1 MDVRTKLR
9 LALGSVKDHASIGK
23 AMVCRGDLFCAID
36 IAVVRATAHNNA
48 PVDEQFVR
56 EILSL
61 VSESPR
67 AVSFLTR
74 RISHRLHKTQDRI
87 VALKTLLLVHRL
99 LRGGAGDFKQE
110 LLKTYLY
117 GDFPLNLHLFPRN
130 SGDSIAFL
138 HNYAAFLE
146 ERIRWVI
153 NQEGKLEPVLSHGSE
168 FQFYEEKSK
177 GAIFFRLPKCQAF
190 LDRVMD
196 CLPIDITWVDFITRV
211 SLINILRESFQVYR
225 SLSEGI
231 TALVDCFFD
240 HKEPQRAM
248 ALEIYRRASS
258 QSYKLSAFLE
268 NCKRIIGSISL
279 EYPSIRIITMD
290 CVSSMEES
298 MSCSQTVGSWPI
310 STDPPPSILDVERPS
325 KQVTDTIREANI
337 GEEVM
342 EEPIGVLAVS
352 PFPCKLETK
361 ISTEWVEFDKEDTQS
376 SGLIFP
382 GIDDQSSG
390 LADDLRIDGLE
401 IKQEKS
407 NGYYNPFVDPVDG
420 W

>member
-1 MDVRTKLR
+1 MAMDARTKLR
-9 LALGSVKDHASIGK
+9 LALGSVKDHATIGK
-23 AMVCRGDLFCAID
+23 AMVFRHDLFCAID

-61 VSESPR
+61 VSKSPR
-67 AVSFLTR
+67 AVTFLTR
-74 RISHRLHKTQDRI
+74 RISHGLHKTQDRI

-99 LRGGAGDFKQE
+99 LRGGARDFEQE

-117 GDFPLNLHLFPRN
+117 GNFPLNLHLFPKN

-138 HNYAAFLE
+138 HNYAAFLV
-146 ERIRWVI
+146 ERMRWVI

-168 FQFYEEKSK
+168 FQFYEKKSK
-177 GAIFFRLPKCQAF
+177 GTIFFRLPKCQAF

-196 CLPIDITWVDFITRV
+196 CFPIDMTWVDFITRV
-211 SLINILRESFQVYR
+211 ALINILRESFQVYR

-290 CVSSMEES
+290 CVSAMEES

-310 STDPPPSILDVERPS
+310 STDHPSILDVKKPS
-325 KQVTDTIREANI
+325 KQVTYTSREANI

-342 EEPIGVLAVS
+342 EEPVGVLVS

-361 ISTEWVEFDKEDTQS
+361 ISREWVEFDKEETKFWFA
-376 SGLIFP
+376 LP
-382 GIDDQSSG
+382 G
-390 LADDLRIDGLE
+390 
-401 IKQEKS
+401 
-407 NGYYNPFVDPVDG
+407 N
-420 W
+420 